1 MVKGSGGRGKQ
12 KWVPKGSEKEV
23 EKEGKENEEGT
34 ESTGP
39 KYDRHQLLR
48 TRTGKDDGALMVLQ
62 EANTGEAK
70 ELHYG
75 LEARPEDEGTGK
87 SKAKQRSN
95 SMLDEAAEGPSGQPV
110 QLHQELAD
118 STPSAGADPALMTYV
133 QNMMTAFGVSAMY
146 GPMGYPGYTTV
157 MLRNIPNR
165 YTRDM
170 LISRLDKGY
179 EGEYDF
185 VYLPIDFSSR
195 CNVGYAFINFR
206 TPPAAQ
212 RFISEF
218 HGAKTKHCLP
228 GFGSAKIA
236 EVSYARVQGRE
247 QNMDNLR
254 DEKFIEKLN
263 DRPDWQP
270 LFLDDAGK
278 EIPFSKAFGGERKRS
293 KKAATP
299 NYIPPTTPTGFMR
312 PPPYFPVYPSF
323 GAVPPAPPTT
333 LASVLP
339 SASKETLLMLRGVPL
354 AYTRQ
359 QLLDKLKSKYD
370 AAFNFL
376 YLPNKTEPKGNRGFA
391 FINFNDAQKAKD
403 FTEDFAGKTMKD
415 CFQVEGEEDK
425 ACEVHVAR
433 MESLERSIERLQTQV
448 LSEEESKEGSS
459 WLPVLIGAEGEV
471 QPFPTLSAAEGAASA
486 RKAKPAEQKAE
497 DAPEKAEADPKPKA
511 KPKDK
516 KAAKDA
522 TPASYGYS
530 YPYGMPYMGFPGY
543 PGYAPPYPGYPA
555 ATYQTYAQMAA
566 AQTRALQGKSKGR
579 KGGEKGFYPNVLDTM
594 AAAVNLKEGD
604 EQLTPESREK
614 LKHQVEFYFSTN
626 NLCKDLFLRQHMEPD
641 GWTSLELIAQFPMV
655 RKFKVSIATLIEV
668 LTQSDMFEIDQDARK
683 LRLADEKERR
693 KWAQAPAFDGHI
705 L

>member
-1 MVKGSGGRGKQ
+1 
-12 KWVPKGSEKEV
+12 
-23 EKEGKENEEGT
+23 
-34 ESTGP
+34 
-39 KYDRHQLLR
+39 
-48 TRTGKDDGALMVLQ
+48 
-62 EANTGEAK
+62 
-70 ELHYG
+70 
-75 LEARPEDEGTGK
+75 
-87 SKAKQRSN
+87 
-95 SMLDEAAEGPSGQPV
+95 
-110 QLHQELAD
+110 
-118 STPSAGADPALMTYV
+118 
-133 QNMMTAFGVSAMY
+133 
-146 GPMGYPGYTTV
+146 
-157 MLRNIPNR
+157 
-165 YTRDM
+165 
-170 LISRLDKGY
+170 
-179 EGEYDF
+179 
-185 VYLPIDFSSR
+185 
-195 CNVGYAFINFR
+195 
-206 TPPAAQ
+206 
-212 RFISEF
+212 
-218 HGAKTKHCLP
+218 
-228 GFGSAKIA
+228 
-236 EVSYARVQGRE
+236 
-247 QNMDNLR
+247 
-254 DEKFIEKLN
+254 
-263 DRPDWQP
+263 
-270 LFLDDAGK
+270 
-278 EIPFSKAFGGERKRS
+278 
-293 KKAATP
+293 
-299 NYIPPTTPTGFMR
+299 MR

-403 FTEDFAGKTMKD
+403 FTEDFSGKTMKD

-626 NLCKDLFLRQHMEPD
+626 NLCKDDLFLRQHMEPD

-693 KWAQAPAFDGHI
+693 KWAQAPVPTEYKTPA
-705 L
+705 